1 MYEEPGETVNA
12 CENGTLNLL
21 KILPEGNVVTAREL
35 HLLRKEFIQR
45 VFTYYIVKLGAG
57 TEEDQNQ
64 QVDKPSDDTSPML

>member
-1 MYEEPGETVNA
+1 MRNHDLTVLNQTTQVFVYEEPGETVNA

-21 KILPEGNVVTAREL
+21 KILSEGNVVTAREL

-57 TEEDQNQ
+57 TEED
-64 QVDKPSDDTSPML
+64 